1 MGPPIQVY
9 LTSIASAPAL
19 RQRQEHLLRI
29 LQVKKI
35 PFTSY
40 DLASDEDAKKL
51 WRRKAPANNANLPGI
66 LIGGEFAGTYEQF
79 DEAVE
84 FGELDQ
90 FFRLKEAWGEEDEAL
105 APTPAPQK
113 PIGVPGVATP
123 LQVTGQK
130 PSYSPSP
137 SKPHKRTPGAESI
150 DIGSELGFGLEGLK
164 VSQEE
169 MLELVESL
177 GLGGDDADD
186 LVKGL
191 GLSSKIPKPKFE
203 ITPAPAENTG
213 TQDTQSEHNQGT
225 TIVTSAPAEPVKAS
239 AAIAATSGDEPLT
252 TSESKTDK
260 ADGTQPPPKDSVPVG
275 AVVTPGPVQTTA
287 ANPVTETNNAEV
299 GKPDGE
305 SNPKPVQGEIPEG
318 ASAAAPS
325 NEITQLPSA
334 TDDGEKEVA
343 AVPKASVAPSIP
355 PVASPSPQTESQA
368 EEARTA

>member
-1 MGPPIQVY
+1 MGPPIQVF

-40 DLASDEDAKKL
+40 DLASDEDAKKV
-51 WRRKAPANNANLPGI
+51 WRRKAPANNSSLPGI

-137 SKPHKRTPGAESI
+137 SKPHKRTPGAKSI
-150 DIGSELGFGLEGLK
+150 DIGTEIGFGLEGLK
-164 VSQEE
+164 VSEEE

-203 ITPAPAENTG
+203 ITPAPAADTG
-213 TQDTQSEHNQGT
+213 IKDTQPGPNQGT
-225 TIVTSAPAEPVKAS
+225 TATSAPAEPIKVS
-239 AAIAATSGDEPLT
+239 AATAATAGDEPSA

-260 ADGTQPPPKDSVPVG
+260 TDETKSISKGSAPTNAAETED
-275 AVVTPGPVQTTA
+275 PVQAATATSPTTQ
-287 ANPVTETNNAEV
+287 TNNKAV
-299 GKPDGE
+299 DKPDGG
-305 SNPKPVQGEIPEG
+305 PKTEQGVIPEG
-318 ASAAAPS
+318 TSAVAPPS
-325 NEITQLPSA
+325 ESTQLPSA
-334 TDDGEKEVA
+334 TDDGEKGVA
-343 AVPKASVAPSIP
+343 PAPKASVAPSIP
-355 PVASPSPQTESQA
+355 PIASSSPPTESRA
-368 EEARTA
+368 EESG

>member
-1 MGPPIQVY
+1 MGPPIQVF

-40 DLASDEDAKKL
+40 DLASDEDAKKV
-51 WRRKAPANNANLPGI
+51 WRRKAPASNSSLPGI

-90 FFRLKEAWGEEDEAL
+90 FFKLKEAWGEEDEAL
-105 APTPAPQK
+105 APAPAPQR

-137 SKPHKRTPGAESI
+137 SKPHKRTPGAKSI
-150 DIGSELGFGLEGLK
+150 DIGSEIGFGLEGLK
-164 VSQEE
+164 VSEEE

-203 ITPAPAENTG
+203 ITPAPPTNTG
-213 TQDTQSEHNQGT
+213 AQDTQPESNQGAAA
-225 TIVTSAPAEPVKAS
+225 TSAPAEPIETSTAT
-239 AAIAATSGDEPLT
+239 AATTGNQPLVTSKSEAGKTGESGST
-252 TSESKTDK
+252 
-260 ADGTQPPPKDSVPVG
+260 PKDSAP
-275 AVVTPGPVQTTA
+275 AKATEAEDVVQAATGPSTVQ
-287 ANPVTETNNAEV
+287 TNNAATE
-299 GKPDGE
+299 KPDGE
-305 SNPKPVQGEIPEG
+305 SSPKTEQEVAPKGV
-318 ASAAAPS
+318 SAVALP
-325 NEITQLPSA
+325 NESTQLPSA
-334 TDDGEKEVA
+334 TDDAEKGAA

-355 PVASPSPQTESQA
+355 PTASPSLQTA
-368 EEARTA
+368 EEPSTA